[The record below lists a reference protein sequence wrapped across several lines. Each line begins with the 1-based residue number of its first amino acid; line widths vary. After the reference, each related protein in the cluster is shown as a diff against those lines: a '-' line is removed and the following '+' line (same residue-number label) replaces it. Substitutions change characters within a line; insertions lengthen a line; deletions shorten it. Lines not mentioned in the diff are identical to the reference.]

1 MAIEI
6 ERKFLVKSDEWRSL
20 GSGELYAQGYIAN
33 EAGKTVRVRI
43 VGDRGYLTIKG
54 PGKMGGA
61 RPEFEYPIPIKDAQE
76 MIETL
81 CNQPVIEKTR
91 YKISLGE
98 LIWEVDEFH
107 GNNQGLILAEVELN
121 SEDQEITIPDWIGA
135 EVTSDR
141 RYFNAYLAEH
151 PYQEWGIN

>member
-1 MAIEI
+1 M
-6 ERKFLVKSDEWRSL
+6 
-20 GSGELYAQGYIAN
+20 N
-33 EAGKTVRVRI
+33 N
-43 VGDRGYLTIKG
+43 
-54 PGKMGGA
+54 
-61 RPEFEYPIPIKDAQE
+61 
-76 MIETL
+76 L
-81 CNQPVIEKTR
+81 CNQPVISKTR

-107 GNNQGLILAEVELN
+107 GNNQGLILAEVELT

-141 RYFNAYLAEH
+141 RYFNAYLAQH